1 MRKRQLKIL
10 KKSIP
15 GFHGNGKGEGYEI
28 HVWGRLEKASEAGAV
43 TERKG
48 VKRRSQHQLM

>member
-1 MRKRQLKIL
+1 MRKRPLKIL

-15 GFHGNGKGEGYEI
+15 GFHGNGQGKGYEI
-28 HVWGRLEKASEAGAV
+28 HVCGGEAGAV

-48 VKRRSQHQLM
+48 VKRGSQHQLM